1 MNPLFICTKRPS
13 TTEINPPH
21 RIDESGFC
29 MFCFTSERELELAFE
44 DGIEDYSNVEES
56 GPFDLKAGEGNVEKF
71 AKLITENESLRNKLA
86 AIEKMGREPDEPD
99 AVKYL
104 REKFGDGSK
113 GFVRLWDGR
122 AIAIVNLIDT
132 LRDLLRKETVRGD
145 LHVKAFVYEAERA
158 DKLQAKLAAIEK
170 MGREPSDAMRD
181 AGNEVILNRSNTLRA
196 WRLMFAKMMEEIK

>member
-1 MNPLFICTKRPS
+1 
-13 TTEINPPH
+13 
-21 RIDESGFC
+21 
-29 MFCFTSERELELAFE
+29 
-44 DGIEDYSNVEES
+44 VEES

-86 AIEKMGREPDEPD
+86 AAQNSDEHNFNRWQAAEAKLSAIAKMGRVPDEPD

-132 LRDLLRKETVRGD
+132 LRDLLKKEIADRVFAESMLKDYRG
-145 LHVKAFVYEAERA
+145 AFTMQQERA
-158 DKLQAKLAAIEK
+158 EAAESKLAAIEK

-196 WRLMFAKMMEEIK
+196 WRLMFAKMMEKTK